1 MKPLSRLLCLR
12 VSLPTI
18 AVLLGSTWLGIWS
31 MLPPSPVSNAAPQSD
46 FSSARAMQHLRFI
59 AAEPHPS
66 GSARNRA
73 VRDYLV
79 NELRRLRLEVQVHSS
94 TESQGSS
101 PNSHSVQIDNIIARI
116 RGTDRGRAVALAC
129 HYDSAPLA
137 PGAGD
142 DGAAVAAMVEVARA
156 SMHGAPLRNDLM
168 FLLTDAEEAGL
179 LGAKAFASDDALAKT
194 VGVVFNYDGR
204 GCAGPSILM
213 ETSPGNGRLVREFC
227 RAAPYR
233 LGASLACEIYTYL
246 PNSTDMTV
254 FKRHEV
260 PGLNF
265 CINKGLA
272 HYHRATDNLENVDEA
287 TVQHIGANA
296 LALSRHF
303 GNLDL
308 ASLRDPDEIFFNPAG
323 MLLVHFPAA
332 WNRPIAFL
340 VIATGI
346 VFIQLTTRRHK
357 LAIRHLVAGF
367 GASLVIVFCT
377 VVLIFVL
384 SAALMRSPNIRSRLV
399 NGDLPEGDLY
409 LAAFSAFA
417 VSAGMTF
424 VALFR
429 RQMSAA
435 TLSLGGVAL
444 WLILTAT
451 ACRQFP
457 SACYQAM
464 YPLAIAYVA
473 ISGSLFLDGSSPR
486 TRTLSVALQ
495 WLATAL
501 ILLQAAPVT
510 YLIGLTLGTSRA
522 WAAMLP
528 VVLIEILIVPLWE
541 FDSRLD
547 RWLIPIASAGMGT
560 GFLIFAQLST

>member
-1 MKPLSRLLCLR
+1 MKPLSRLLRLR
-12 VSLPTI
+12 FSLPTM

-31 MLPPSPVSNAAPQSD
+31 MLPPEPVSDPAPQSE
-46 FSSARAMQHLRFI
+46 FSSARAMRHLRFI
-59 AAEPHPS
+59 AAEPHPT
-66 GSARNRA
+66 GSTRNGA

-79 NELRRLRLEVQVHSS
+79 NELRGLGLEVQVQIAK
-94 TESQGSS
+94 ESHGSS
-101 PNSHSVQIDNIIARI
+101 PNSDFVQVENIIARVP
-116 RGTDRGRAVALAC
+116 GTVSGRAVVLAC

-156 SMHGAPLRNDLM
+156 SMYRAPLRNDLM

-179 LGAKAFASDDALAKT
+179 RGAKAFASDEALAKS
-194 VGVVFNYDGR
+194 VGVVFNYDAR

-254 FKRHEV
+254 FKRHDL

-272 HYHRATDNLENVDEA
+272 HYHRPSDSLENVDEA

-308 ASLRDPDEIFFNPAG
+308 TSLREPDETFFNPAG
-323 MLLVHFPAA
+323 MLLVHYPAA
-332 WNRPIAFL
+332 WNRPIALL
-340 VIATGI
+340 VIAAGI
-346 VFIQLTTRRHK
+346 ALTQLAIRRHK
-357 LAIRHLVAGF
+357 LPVRHLVDGF
-367 GASLVIVFCT
+367 VASLVIIFCT
-377 VVLIFVL
+377 IVPIFAL
-384 SAALMRSPNIRSRLV
+384 SAALMRSPTIGSRLV
-399 NGDLPEGDLY
+399 NGDLPEGNLY
-409 LAAFSAFA
+409 LAAYTAFA
-417 VSAGMTF
+417 ISAGMTF
-424 VALFR
+424 IALYR
-429 RQMSAA
+429 RQLSAA
-435 TLSLGGVAL
+435 ALSLGGIAL
-444 WLILTAT
+444 WLILTAA
-451 ACRQFP
+451 ACMYFP
-457 SACYQAM
+457 LACYQVI
-464 YPLAIAYVA
+464 YPLAVGYIAVGGALYSA
-473 ISGSLFLDGSSPR
+473 GSR
-486 TRTLSVALQ
+486 TRSLVLQ
-495 WLATAL
+495 LFATAL
-501 ILLQAAPVT
+501 IVVQAAPVI

-522 WAAMLP
+522 WAAMLL

-541 FDSRLD
+541 FASTAD
-547 RWLIPIASAGMGT
+547 RWLIPIASAALGT
-560 GFLIFAQLST
+560 GLLISAQLSN